1 MNMSDNNFFEQQT
14 LSSKVKASIVSEYFP
29 KYCKIIV
36 LRHMPQRIGY
46 FDLFAGPGLYE
57 DGNLSTPLL
66 LAKKCN
72 NDKMLK
78 EKVWMVFND
87 NTYSK
92 QLKENFQK
100 LYPEGTF
107 KHKPH
112 FGHSTVGEC
121 EEINN
126 FITKSHMREGKNEC
140 PAVLFIDPFG
150 YKGIDTSILSQFLS
164 FWGNELFIFINTK
177 RINPA
182 LENDKFEPLMRLL
195 FPKSFETL
203 KNVIRAKRSVSE
215 RLQMIIEYLG
225 KEFETILGCSIYYTA
240 FKFQEEDIETTSHFI
255 LHLTKSKRGFDLIK
269 QIYNDF
275 ANVGTIFD
283 GVNTYTFDVKK
294 ITNPVADLF
303 DTASENI
310 DVLKEKLYHQYCGRT
325 LNALDLFEEHQV
337 NELYSRAHYVQALR
351 RLVEER
357 KIKSTFS
364 DEKNHNVSVLLI
376 KECLLEFI

>member
-1 MNMSDNNFFEQQT
+1 MSESNFFERQT

-36 LRHMPQRIGY
+36 KKHVPKRIGY
-46 FDLFAGPGLYE
+46 FDLFAGPGMYE
-57 DGNLSTPLL
+57 DGNFSTPLL
-66 LAKKCN
+66 LAKNCCN
-72 NDKMLK
+72 DALLK

-87 NTYSK
+87 NIFSTR
-92 QLKENFQK
+92 LKDNF
-100 LYPEGTF
+100 LREFPEGTF
-107 KHKPH
+107 TNKPH

-121 EEINN
+121 TAINE
-126 FITKSHMREGKNEC
+126 FIMRSYMKDGKNEC
-140 PAVLFIDPFG
+140 PSILFIDPFG
-150 YKGIDTSILSQFLS
+150 YKGIETKVLAQFLS
-164 FWGNELFIFINTK
+164 NWGNEVFIFINTK

-182 LENDKFEPLMRLL
+182 LENEKFESLMRTL
-195 FPKSFETL
+195 FPKNYDSL
-203 KNVIRAKRSVSE
+203 KLLVREKKTVQE

-225 KEFETILGCSIYYTA
+225 KEFESLLGGKVYYTS

-255 LHLTKSKRGFDLIK
+255 LHLTKSQRGFDLIK

-310 DVLKEKLYHQYCGRT
+310 DVLKEKLHQRYCGKRI
-325 LNALDLFEEHQV
+325 NAFDLFEEHQV

-351 RLVEER
+351 RLVEEQ
-357 KIKSTFS
+357 KVKSTFY
-364 DEKNHNVSVLLI
+364 DNKNHNVSVLLI
-376 KECLLEFI
+376 KECILEFI